1 MQENRAISRPGR
13 FSPLAC
19 AGVLAMLAGCAVPQ
33 AKQPA
38 QAPTPAPQAAPQMGP
53 PSGGILVPANT
64 DPNAAKGKK
73 PLDYTAVVKMLQK
86 GAGDEDKELGRDILF
101 PAMTAPEKRTGYIDI
116 NRRKSIFAQCTASP
130 NLAKGN
136 MVGNLIGFEVFDDY
150 PPAFILRFSNCR
162 PAASTSRKGPASP
175 AR

>member
-1 MQENRAISRPGR
+1 
-13 FSPLAC
+13 
-19 AGVLAMLAGCAVPQ
+19 
-33 AKQPA
+33 
-38 QAPTPAPQAAPQMGP
+38 MGP

-64 DPNAAKGKK
+64 DPNAGKGKR

-101 PAMTAPEKRTGYIDI
+101 PAMTAPEKRAGYIDI
-116 NRRKSIFAQCTASP
+116 NRKKGIFAQCAASP

-136 MVGNLIGFEVFDDY
+136 MVGTLIGSEVFDDA

-162 PAASTSRKGPASP
+162 PAGSTARK
-175 AR
+175 